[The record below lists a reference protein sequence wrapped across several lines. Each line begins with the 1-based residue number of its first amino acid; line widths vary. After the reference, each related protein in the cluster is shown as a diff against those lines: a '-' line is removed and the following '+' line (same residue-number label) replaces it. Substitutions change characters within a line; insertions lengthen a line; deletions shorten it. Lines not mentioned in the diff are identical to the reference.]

1 MDISKYGSH
10 ATSILIYL
18 LDHQDVPVTKFTKQ
32 FHISPPTA
40 YRTLSKLEED
50 NLIVRKEILK
60 KRRLVKIS
68 ITDKGREVALTL
80 SKLELVDNKPPDVIK
95 LRQEDYLNF
104 SQNTKNISVLS
115 HLNVLDDHVALHEE
129 NYDHNGHDRVI
140 FVYVKVN
147 GNGIM
152 RLWCEVDNSYSCW
165 HVKYA
170 WTLPDVQAMVQ
181 YQIRNGNARGTD

>member
-152 RLWCEVDNSYSCW
+152 RLWCEVDNSYTCW

-181 YQIRNGNARGTD
+181 YQITRGNAKGVD